1 VEAIPMLMLTPE
13 QTRIVEEANKPIAIT
28 DAQQH
33 REYVILTRDT
43 YERIRRVLE
52 PEEVDPSFYECE
64 EPVRSS

>member
-1 VEAIPMLMLTPE
+1 MLMLTPE

-43 YERIRRVLE
+43 YERIRRVLRARG
-52 PEEVDPSFYECE
+52 SG
-64 EPVRSS
+64 PVVLRVRRARP